1 MASRL
6 LRLGLLPLLLVATL
20 RPVVVQAQ
28 GETWA
33 LTNARIETV
42 TRGVIE
48 GGTILVRDGL
58 IVAVGTQV
66 SIPASAVVLD
76 LGGKTISPGLIDLT
90 STLGIPPRP
99 APQPGQGGGQG
110 ASDGAMQAA
119 RMFADELEASGET
132 LRRSREAGV
141 TAVLVA
147 SDRGLFRG
155 LSALVAMRDTLDALA
170 IIKSPVAEH
179 VGYQSGGF
187 SSYPGSL
194 LGVISF
200 QRQAFYDA
208 ARYGLVMDRWRSNPR
223 GVSRPE
229 YDSQL
234 EALVPVVRGE
244 LPTFVAAT
252 KENEIR
258 RAVRLGKEHNLRLT
272 LLGAEEAWRA
282 IDVLPGSGV
291 VVSVDFPRP
300 NQVTGW
306 GFGGAIPSL
315 PIDSTGREEAA
326 RKMIER
332 NPATLHDAGIP
343 FALASGGTRASDFV
357 ANLKKAIAAGLPRE
371 VALAGAT
378 VRAAELAGVSSAL
391 GSVEVGKIANL
402 IVSSAPFLSDSATIS
417 DVFVDGVRYV
427 LPPPPPRRSTA
438 NSASGRG
445 RAGSAAGDTANVQ
458 FGGAWTIV
466 TNSPQGDS
474 ESTLTVTQEGA
485 VFSGTMVSQLGS
497 SAIEG
502 GRIEGT
508 KASWTITLDFGGQSF
523 SLTYAGEVSGTRIS
537 GTVTAG
543 EFGSFT
549 FTGEKRP

>member
-6 LRLGLLPLLLVATL
+6 PRLSLLILLVFTAL
-20 RPVVVQAQ
+20 PPAEIQAQ
-28 GETWA
+28 AGTWA

-48 GGTILVRDGL
+48 RGTVLVRDGL
-58 IVAVGTQV
+58 IVAVGSEV
-66 SIPASAVVLD
+66 SIPPSAVVLD
-76 LGGKTISPGLIDLT
+76 LEGKTVSPGLIDLT
-90 STLGIPPRP
+90 STLGIPSRP
-99 APQPGQGGGQG
+99 APQSGQGGGQG

-119 RMFADELEASGET
+119 RVFADELEAGGET
-132 LRRSREAGV
+132 LRRSRAAGV

-155 LSALVAMRDTLDALA
+155 QSALVAMRDTLDARA
-170 IIKSPVAEH
+170 IIKSPVGEH

-187 SSYPGSL
+187 GSYPGSL
-194 LGVISF
+194 LGVITF

-208 ARYGLVMDRWRSNPR
+208 TRYGLAMDRWRANPS
-223 GVSRPE
+223 GMARPE
-229 YDSQL
+229 YDPQL
-234 EALVPVVRGE
+234 EALVPFARAE
-244 LPTFVAAT
+244 MPTFVAAT

-282 IDVLPGSGV
+282 IDVLPGNGV
-291 VVSVDFPRP
+291 VVAVDFPRP

-306 GFGGAIPSL
+306 GFGGSIPSL
-315 PIDSTGREEAA
+315 PVDSTGREEAA

-332 NPATLHDAGIP
+332 NPAALHDAGIS
-343 FALASGGTRASDFV
+343 FALASGGTRAADFV
-357 ANLKKAIAAGLPRE
+357 TNLKKAIAAGLPRE

-378 VRAAELAGVSSAL
+378 IRAAELAGVNAAM
-391 GSVEVGKIANL
+391 GSVETGKIANL
-402 IVSSAPFLSDSATIS
+402 IVSSAPFLADSATIS
-417 DVFVDGVRYV
+417 DVFVDGVRYA
-427 LPPPPPRRSTA
+427 LPPPPPRRATTNGGA
-438 NSASGRG
+438 ARGRG
-445 RAGSAAGDTANVQ
+445 PGAAPTIAQ
-458 FGGAWTIV
+458 FGGTWTLV

-474 ESTLTVTQEGA
+474 EATLTVTQEG
-485 VFSGTMVSQLGS
+485 GTFTGSMVSQLGS
-497 SAIEG
+497 AAIESG
-502 GRIEGT
+502 QIEGA

-523 SLTYAGEVSGTRIS
+523 SLAYAGDVDGTRIS